1 MSGTIEFRLS
11 GSGGQ
16 GLILAGV
23 ILADAAIREG
33 KNAVQAQSYGPEARG
48 GASKAEVVVSDGE
61 IDYPKVT
68 CPDVVLAMSQEA
80 ANKYAARVK
89 KGGLL
94 IVDSTYVKNIPAT
107 PGRVYVFPISRL
119 AREKVGK
126 ELVANI
132 VALGILA
139 GLTGAVSRQ
148 ALEQAL
154 LSRIPKGTE
163 TLNMQALEAGFEMAK
178 ASSVKVPA

>member
-1 MSGTIEFRLS
+1 MPRTIEFRLS

-48 GASKAEVVVSDGE
+48 GASKAEVIISDGE
-61 IDYPKVT
+61 IDYPKVVL
-68 CPDVVLAMSQEA
+68 PDVVLAMSQDA
-80 ANKYAARVK
+80 ADKYAGKVK

-94 IVDSTYVKNIPAT
+94 IVDNTYVKNVPPTPA
-107 PGRVYVFPISRL
+107 RVYGFPISRL

-132 VALGILA
+132 VALGMLA

-148 ALEQAL
+148 TLEQAL
-154 LSRIPKGTE
+154 LSRIPRGTE
-163 TLNMQALEAGFEMAK
+163 SLNLKALELGFEMAK
-178 ASSVKVPA
+178 TFSVKVPA